1 MAKSKGP
8 LDMVLK
14 LLKNKYVGYAVMAF
28 AAIHAVGYFTARSYE
43 CLALFAVTVV
53 AVKHLTKNLTLALLG
68 ALLASNFLF
77 GCGRVMEGASTMSP
91 TGKLAEAVNLT
102 GDAEK
107 QLREQ
112 CEKDGKTWKDGVCEG
127 FKEGREGVD
136 EEEEEETEQA
146 AEMAGAA
153 KQAAEAAMEQAK
165 KALGGK

>member
-77 GCGRVMEGASTMSP
+77 GCGRVMEGASTMSA
-91 TGKLAEAVNLT
+91 TGKLSKAVGLT
-102 GDAEK
+102 GDAEQ

-127 FKEGREGVD
+127 MEGMEN
-136 EEEEEETEQA
+136 EEEEEEKEEA
-146 AEMAGAA
+146 AEMAGSS
-153 KQAAEAAMEQAK
+153 
-165 KALGGK
+165 

>member
-77 GCGRVMEGASTMSP
+77 GCGRVMEGANTMSA
-91 TGKLAEAVNLT
+91 TGKLAKAVGLT
-102 GDAEK
+102 GDAEQ

-127 FKEGREGVD
+127 FKEGREG
-136 EEEEEETEQA
+136 EEEEDEEKEEA

-165 KALGGK
+165 KALGE

>member
-77 GCGRVMEGASTMSP
+77 GCGRVIEGSNTMSA

-127 FKEGREGVD
+127 FREGVD
-136 EEEEEETEQA
+136 EEDEEEEETEQA

-153 KQAAEAAMEQAK
+153 KQAAEAAMQQAQ

>member
-77 GCGRVMEGASTMSP
+77 GCGRVMEGATTMSA
-91 TGKLAEAVNLT
+91 TGKLAKAVGLT
-102 GDAEK
+102 GDAEQ

-127 FKEGREGVD
+127 MEGMENEEED
-136 EEEEEETEQA
+136 EEKEEA

-165 KALGGK
+165 KALGE